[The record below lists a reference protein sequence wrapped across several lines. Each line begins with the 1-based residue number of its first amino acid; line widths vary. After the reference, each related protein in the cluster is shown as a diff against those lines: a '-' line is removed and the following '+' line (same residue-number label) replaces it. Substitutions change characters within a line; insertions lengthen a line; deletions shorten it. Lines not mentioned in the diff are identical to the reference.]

1 MKLMRPYL
9 HQFLKAA
16 YSKYDIMIR
25 SATSLKIEVETRF
38 FTASLLVSFGLSSLS
53 SLYYNEKNTIM
64 FDDLRRNFVMNPQN
78 GLVIKPFRKR
88 HNDHE
93 LVKLAHY
100 LLSIGDLE
108 DLSKLDHGKQ
118 YVPETR
124 KGNYIRM
131 KLKRGTPNGGMQMFT
146 QKAHTI
152 TLYP

>member
-1 MKLMRPYL
+1 LPL
-9 HQFLKAA
+9 APVFP
-16 YSKYDIMIR
+16 IC
-25 SATSLKIEVETRF
+25 
-38 FTASLLVSFGLSSLS
+38 S

-108 DLSKLDHGKQ
+108 DLSKLDHGKWESFL
-118 YVPETR
+118 YENIKRRERYSDFSER
-124 KGNYIRM
+124 KTEHVWFCFQCYG
-131 KLKRGTPNGGMQMFT
+131 
-146 QKAHTI
+146 
-152 TLYP
+152 